1 MVYARDISKQWF
13 SILMFGK
20 QAQLPRTVAAGGTP
34 SDMPQ
39 GLLCCEWHYKRGGGF
54 SVMLGFGEH
63 RVYEADI

>member
-34 SDMPQ
+34 SDVPQ
-39 GLLCCEWHYKRGGGF
+39 GLLCCEWHYKRGGG
-54 SVMLGFGEH
+54 SQ
-63 RVYEADI
+63 